1 MFKMLRKL
9 VVIALFAASFTACLD
24 DKTPKTTG
32 EGLSSSETIPPS
44 IYDTTATNATA
55 ESTRAV
61 SDKEGIA
68 AQQNT
73 DAASDAKKIAARKA
87 AVENA
92 KKKAAADAK
101 KANTPKTDKPKA
113 PAKPVITAPKT
124 DKKGGKPAK
133 EIGTAIPI
141 GTDKVKKR
149 NGRDDVFVRSEVAP
163 AYAGGEA
170 AMIKYLQK
178 NLRYPV
184 IAKENGVKG
193 TVFVQFVVEK
203 DGKVDD
209 VTIVKGV
216 DKLLDAEA
224 KRVVAA
230 MPKWTAGQQN
240 GKAVAVQYVLPVR
253 FDLVE

>member
-1 MFKMLRKL
+1 MLRKL
-9 VVIALFAASFTACLD
+9 VVIALFAASFTACLND
-24 DKTPKTTG
+24 NKPKTSG
-32 EGLSSSETIPPS
+32 ADALSSAESVPPS
-44 IYDTTATNATA
+44 IYDTTATMADA
-55 ESTRAV
+55 TRAV
-61 SDKEGIA
+61 SEKENIA
-68 AQQNT
+68 AAQPKT

-87 AVENA
+87 AVEAA
-92 KKKAAADAK
+92 KKKAAEDAK
-101 KANTPKTDKPKA
+101 KKEAEAAKKSEKPKTPT
-113 PAKPVITAPKT
+113 KPVITAPKP

-149 NGRDDVFVRSEVAP
+149 NGKDDVFVRSEVAP
-163 AYAGGEA
+163 TYAGGES

-209 VTIVKGV
+209 VTVVKGV

-224 KRVVAA
+224 KRVVTA
-230 MPKWTAGQQN
+230 MPKWSAGQQN
-240 GKAVAVQYVLPVR
+240 GKAVAVQYVLPVK

>member
-1 MFKMLRKL
+1 MLRKL
-9 VVIALFAASFTACLD
+9 VVIALFAASFTACLND
-24 DKTPKTTG
+24 DKPKASAADA
-32 EGLSSSETIPPS
+32 LSSAESIPPS
-44 IYDTTATNATA
+44 IYDTTATAAAA

-61 SDKEGIA
+61 SDKESIV

-87 AVENA
+87 AIEAA
-92 KKKAAADAK
+92 KKKAAEDAK
-101 KANTPKTDKPKA
+101 KSEKPKAEKPKA
-113 PAKPVITAPKT
+113 PAKPVTPAPKT
-124 DKKGGKPAK
+124 DKKGTKPAK
-133 EIGTAIPI
+133 EIGSAIPI

-149 NGRDDVFVRSEVAP
+149 NGKDDVFVRSEVAP
-163 AYAGGEA
+163 AYAGGEG

-184 IAKENGVKG
+184 IAKENGTKG

-209 VTIVKGV
+209 VTVAKGV

-230 MPKWTAGQQN
+230 MPKWSAGQQN
-240 GKAVAVQYVLPVR
+240 GQAVAVQYVLPVK

>member
-1 MFKMLRKL
+1 MLRKL
-9 VVIALFAASFTACLD
+9 VVIALCAASFAACLND
-24 DKTPKTTG
+24 NKPKTSAADA
-32 EGLSSSETIPPS
+32 LSSSESIPPS
-44 IYDTTATNATA
+44 ISDTTTTTA
-55 ESTRAV
+55 GDATRAV
-61 SDKEGIA
+61 SEKESIA
-68 AQQNT
+68 AAQPKT

-92 KKKAAADAK
+92 KKKAAEDAK
-101 KANTPKTDKPKA
+101 KSEKPKVEKPKA
-113 PAKPVITAPKT
+113 PAKPVITAPKP

-133 EIGTAIPI
+133 EIGSAIPI

-149 NGRDDVFVRSEVAP
+149 NGKDDVFVRSEVAP

-209 VTIVKGV
+209 VTVVKGV

-240 GKAVAVQYVLPVR
+240 GQAVAVQYVLPVR